1 MKNFFMMSIIT
12 VLLMVPGMN
21 YAQQPVKTEQVAVD
35 LSPNQPVHKL
45 FPLTLLTVDGEP
57 VTRRNHQIM
66 LDVGEHVLTFSANID
81 FTYLNANDKILR
93 SRINQRKYDD
103 TLTVNLEAGKSYQL
117 AFDARPRKVEDWKP
131 IVLRVIDK

>member
-1 MKNFFMMSIIT
+1 MII
-12 VLLMVPGMN
+12 LSMVVALWLVPDVN

-35 LSPNQPVHKL
+35 LSPNQPVRKL

-57 VTRRNHQIM
+57 VARRNHQIM

-81 FTYLNANDKILR
+81 LKYLNANDKILR